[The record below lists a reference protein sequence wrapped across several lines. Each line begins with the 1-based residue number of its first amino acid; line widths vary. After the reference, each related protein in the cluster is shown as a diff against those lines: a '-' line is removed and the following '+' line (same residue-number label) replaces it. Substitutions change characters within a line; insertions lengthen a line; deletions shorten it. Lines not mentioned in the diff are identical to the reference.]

1 MKKVIVL
8 LIVLTSAGIWAQKD
22 SGFGLKLGLNYNSN
36 GQYFRDAGAL
46 AEDPTAN
53 VGYHIGFWG
62 KARLGQRQ
70 KAYFR
75 PELVYTKTKSDYDG
89 DKFDMSKLDAPLLI
103 GYNVIGPLSLFAG
116 PSLQYILD
124 TDLDGIVLNDVENDF
139 TIGLNIGASLSIGSL
154 GIDLRYERGLS
165 NNEAQFVGL
174 SGSGRIDTRPEQLIL
189 SLAVKL

>member
-1 MKKVIVL
+1 MKKAIIL
-8 LIVLTSAGIWAQKD
+8 LLVLTSTGVMAQKD
-22 SGFGLKLGLNYNSN
+22 SGFGLKVGLNYNSN
-36 GQYFRDAGAL
+36 GEYFRDAGNI

-62 KARLGQRQ
+62 KIDLR
-70 KAYFR
+70 KVYFR

-89 DKFDMSKLDAPLLI
+89 DKFDMSKLDAPLLL
-103 GYNVIGPLSLFAG
+103 GLDVIGPLSVFAG

-139 TIGLNIGASLSIGSL
+139 TVGLNIGAALNIGNL

-189 SLAVKL
+189 SLSVKL